1 MNKFISKHL
10 VQKLD
15 KSAYVH
21 EEKND
26 EQVEVVDSDATVE
39 EDDESGS
46 DWFFYRFSSLATLL
60 ISKV

>member
-1 MNKFISKHL
+1 MQNRDKVTIFTMNKFISKHL

-46 DWFFYRFSSLATLL
+46 D
-60 ISKV
+60 